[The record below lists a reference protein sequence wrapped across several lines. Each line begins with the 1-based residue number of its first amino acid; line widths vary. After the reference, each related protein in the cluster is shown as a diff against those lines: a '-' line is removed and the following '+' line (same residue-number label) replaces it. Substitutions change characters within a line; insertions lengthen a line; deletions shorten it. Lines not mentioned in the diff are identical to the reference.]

1 MRAWTQTD
9 RETASRAWGAPVLS
23 GFCQGENR
31 PGTEQKPGGLGM
43 EFPRIFRFTLNFSIS
58 LPLVALVVL
67 FGQPTGACARSAG
80 AAALQPW
87 LPREH
92 LPKLLS

>member
-1 MRAWTQTD
+1 
-9 RETASRAWGAPVLS
+9 
-23 GFCQGENR
+23 
-31 PGTEQKPGGLGM
+31 M